1 MKKKVSKGSV
11 SVAVA
16 KASTSKKHGKVH
28 SNNKRIDLN
37 SLDASFS
44 ELQRTKMTKSAA
56 EASKAAK
63 IVSVKGK
70 ILVPSRETVSKT
82 SDDLAQLLKD
92 F

>member
-1 MKKKVSKGSV
+1 MKKKVTKGSV
-11 SVAVA
+11 SIA
-16 KASTSKKHGKVH
+16 KASTSKKHVH
-28 SNNKRIDLN
+28 VRSNNKRIDLS

-44 ELQRTKMTKSAA
+44 ELQRTKMTKSAV
-56 EASKAAK
+56 EESKAAK

>member
-1 MKKKVSKGSV
+1 MKKKVSRVKVSV
-11 SVAVA
+11 SKSSAPNL
-16 KASTSKKHGKVH
+16 KKQH

-44 ELQRTKMTKSAA
+44 ELQRTKMTKSAM

-70 ILVPSRETVSKT
+70 ILVPSKETVKKT